1 MAARPRKS
9 GSKDLPSY
17 LYRKNGGYLYNH
29 PQATKSKFFPENQ
42 KSEAIRVAHKMNAYF
57 ASVKKQA
64 VVDSLGK
71 ARPPHIKEAL
81 KLFSKDYLPRLQL
94 KESTAKAYQYTLK
107 RINADLGELRLD
119 EVTQEVLSNY
129 LLDNY
134 TGDGYDKTRARLNHL
149 YKFCISRGW
158 VSTNLAA
165 GTLPSIKTGKK
176 TRPHDHESL
185 LAIQAE
191 SPEWLQDMIT
201 VAMATLLRPDD
212 LRNLKKEDVDM
223 EKRTI
228 KVAVGKT
235 SNYKEAVYLEIYMDS
250 LLFNAA
256 EAIQRRLKSGL
267 VSPYV
272 FAYRPP
278 DRANKDQ
285 VEKKKHWSYITKGKL
300 SKTFREARNAAG
312 VYDHLPVEQRP
323 TFKEIRNFGA
333 QMLRDNN
340 YPEDFIQKL
349 MGHKRFTTTQIYLD
363 DGKPKYQKV
372 EL

>member
-17 LYRKNGGYLYNH
+17 LYRKGSGYLYDH
-29 PQATKSKFFPENQ
+29 PQAKKTKFYPGDQ
-42 KSEAIRVAHKMNAYF
+42 KAEAIRVAQKMNAYF
-57 ASVKKQA
+57 ASVKKQS
-64 VVDSLGK
+64 VVDSLGR
-71 ARPPHIKEAL
+71 ARPPEISEAL
-81 KLFSKDYLPRLQL
+81 KAFTKDYLPRLQL
-94 KESTAKAYQYTLK
+94 KETTAKAYQFTFK
-107 RINADLGELRLD
+107 RVNADLGSLRLD
-119 EVTQEVLSNY
+119 EVNQETLSNY

-134 TGDGYDKTRARLNHL
+134 IGDGYDKTRARLNHF

-158 VSTNLAA
+158 VTSNLAQ
-165 GTLPSIKTGKK
+165 GTLPSIKTGKQ
-176 TRPHDHESL
+176 TRPHTLEAL
-185 LAIQAE
+185 QAIQE
-191 SPEWLQDMIT
+191 HSPEWLQDMIT

-223 EKRTI
+223 EKGTI
-228 KVAVGKT
+228 RVAVGKT
-235 SNYKEAVYLEIYMDS
+235 TNYKEAVYLEIYMNS
-250 LLFNAA
+250 LMFNPA

-272 FAYRPP
+272 FAYRPH
-278 DRANKDQ
+278 DRAKKDQ

-312 VYDHLPVEQRP
+312 VYDHLPVNQRP

-333 QMLRDNN
+333 QMLRDHQ